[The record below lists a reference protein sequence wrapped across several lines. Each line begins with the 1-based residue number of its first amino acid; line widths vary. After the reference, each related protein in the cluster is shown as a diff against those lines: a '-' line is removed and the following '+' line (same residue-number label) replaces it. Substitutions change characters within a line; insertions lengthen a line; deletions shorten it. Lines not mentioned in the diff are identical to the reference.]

1 MTTYIPRLL
10 MALLIS
16 NSIACSSC
24 DENGVVCDVDGHTQI
39 QTRPDVAAVITSYT
53 DYPLIADYETALQQF
68 LDQTAVDRGYQSEQD
83 CLNGADS
90 TDPNWQAD
98 AATMQTYDLYCHITL
113 NGVFGYT
120 GNTRLPGERQVNP
133 APPPS
138 IDEFL
143 NSTLNLISW

>member
-1 MTTYIPRLL
+1 MSVDPLVIIIFQDRQDNPNSPYVFVDSSVLTDDQIITFLAEEDDTDPADIVAYE
-10 MALLIS
+10 MA
-16 NSIACSSC
+16 
-24 DENGVVCDVDGHTQI
+24 
-39 QTRPDVAAVITSYT
+39 VA
-53 DYPLIADYETALQQF
+53 QF
-68 LDQTAVDRGYQSEQD
+68 LDQTAQQRGYQNEQD
-83 CLNGADS
+83 CLNGAAS

-143 NSTLNLISW
+143 NSTLNSISW